1 MSESES
7 LSEQHGV
14 AIGILQRGNL
24 KFLEAAI
31 REHWG
36 LGQNIVLCWQAT
48 TKGIELLMAPH
59 YFLAQYTAALNQT
72 AVDSRLEAL
81 NGLFI
86 KKLISGRRQMKAQS
100 FKGTAKRLGLEPV
113 VIDLPVPIDSDSAAQ
128 GLVEELLH
136 RYSISYVDKR
146 AVLLFDIVDF
156 SLFTPFEQT
165 SQLNSLSYSINS
177 SYHKLL
183 KQHIEI
189 NFTRTTTGDG
199 FYIWSRDNTPEA
211 SLNLYLFMLLVVM
224 DNAIARR
231 RAVGNTVPLIRTG
244 FHMGSHYEFYQA
256 EGLNPTMFSYIVG
269 DVTIELARMLDGAS
283 PGQIVMGDFETSVPT
298 SSREGAYLIDVD
310 TPRFVERARKK
321 LATLKDWSLSED
333 KILEVR
339 CYLTGETGAS
349 GGETV
354 KTFTITDKHGMTRK
368 TYNVRI
374 NIHMSNSQA
383 IILGMQRRAKDH
395 RDVIEQRRYARQES
409 SQRRQLRDR
418 IEQQKGSNGHTE

>member
-1 MSESES
+1 
-7 LSEQHGV
+7 
-14 AIGILQRGNL
+14 
-24 KFLEAAI
+24 
-31 REHWG
+31 
-36 LGQNIVLCWQAT
+36 
-48 TKGIELLMAPH
+48 
-59 YFLAQYTAALNQT
+59 
-72 AVDSRLEAL
+72 
-81 NGLFI
+81 
-86 KKLISGRRQMKAQS
+86 
-100 FKGTAKRLGLEPV
+100 
-113 VIDLPVPIDSDSAAQ
+113 
-128 GLVEELLH
+128 
-136 RYSISYVDKR
+136 
-146 AVLLFDIVDF
+146 
-156 SLFTPFEQT
+156 
-165 SQLNSLSYSINS
+165 
-177 SYHKLL
+177 
-183 KQHIEI
+183 
-189 NFTRTTTGDG
+189 
-199 FYIWSRDNTPEA
+199 
-211 SLNLYLFMLLVVM
+211 
-224 DNAIARR
+224 
-231 RAVGNTVPLIRTG
+231 
-244 FHMGSHYEFYQA
+244 
-256 EGLNPTMFSYIVG
+256 MFSYIVG

-283 PGQIVMGDFETSVPT
+283 PGQIVMGDFATSVPT

-321 LATLKDWSLSED
+321 LASLKDWSLSED